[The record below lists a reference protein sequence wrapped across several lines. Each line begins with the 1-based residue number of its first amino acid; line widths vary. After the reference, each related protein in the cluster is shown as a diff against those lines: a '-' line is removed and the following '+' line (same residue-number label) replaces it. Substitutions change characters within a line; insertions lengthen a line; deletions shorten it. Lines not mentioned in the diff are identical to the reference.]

1 MATKGTAMQLE
12 HDELLLLAR
21 LSHHLGGNGMGPMDP
36 LMTKL
41 WEYAD
46 RMGEKL
52 EPLQLEE
59 TTIAGAPSRLGFR
72 LTTLAP
78 GK

>member
-1 MATKGTAMQLE
+1 MTLT
-12 HDELLLLAR
+12 HNELIMLAR

-36 LMTKL
+36 LITKL
-41 WEYAD
+41 WEYAE
-46 RMGEKL
+46 RTGERID
-52 EPLQLEE
+52 PLQLEE

-72 LTTLAP
+72 LTTLTP